1 MWRSLRGALP
11 PRRVGGFLNAAANGP
26 GMKVGIVAQKG
37 NDRAAA
43 LVDRLDD
50 HLRDAGVTTWIDAAT
65 AEALGVEGVDV
76 SAMDDCD
83 LVVSVGGDGTFL
95 FAARGAGAT
104 PIMGVNLGEVG
115 FLNAVSPDEAVEV
128 TLAEVERF
136 REHGTVRF
144 REVPRVR
151 AVGDGW
157 SLPPAL
163 NEVTVMGARR
173 GHGNGADIE
182 VRIDGEV
189 YADGHADGVLVATPT
204 GSTAYNLS
212 EGGPLVQPGVPCLL
226 VTGMVAADPMPPLVV
241 GLDSDVEV
249 RADGPAHAVVTSDG
263 TRREVELPATVD
275 VTLADEPGRIAGPGG
290 DFFAALEKLE

>member
-1 MWRSLRGALP
+1 ME
-11 PRRVGGFLNAAANGP
+11 
-26 GMKVGIVAQKG
+26 VGIVAQKG

-43 LVDRLDD
+43 LVGRLDER
-50 HLRDAGVTTWIDAAT
+50 LGEAGVTTRIDAAT
-65 AEALGVEGVDV
+65 AEALGVDGVDV
-76 SAMDDCD
+76 STMDDCD

-104 PIMGVNLGEVG
+104 PILGVNLGEVG
-115 FLNAVSPDEAVEV
+115 FLNAVSPEDAVEA

-136 REHGTVRF
+136 RASGTVQF
-144 REVPRVR
+144 RDVPRVR

-163 NEVTVMGARR
+163 NEIAIMGARR

-182 VRIDGEV
+182 VRIGGET
-189 YADGHADGVLVATPT
+189 YAASHADGVLVATPT

-226 VTGMVAADPMPPLVV
+226 VTQMVAADPMPPLAVD
-241 GLDSDVEV
+241 LDSDVAV
-249 RADGPAHAVVTSDG
+249 RVDGPAHAVVSSDG
-263 TRREVELPATVD
+263 RRRQVETPAVVD
-275 VTLADEPGRIAGPGG
+275 VTLADEPGRLAGPDG